1 MQKEFI
7 IRNKKISLPIVQGG
21 MGVGVSRNRLAT
33 AVINCGGVGTIS
45 ASQIGYTEPDFHLG
59 PKQAYA
65 ANITAL
71 KQEVAK
77 VRANSHGFLAVN
89 ILTASRQYAGLAK
102 AAVEA
107 GADAIVSGAGL
118 PLDMPAYTKDSDTA
132 NIPIVS
138 SSRAL
143 NLICKR
149 WAKRYGVRPD
159 AVVVEGPM
167 AGGHL
172 GVKYEEIHEHKIVDN
187 LDERFLDVKQYCEKN
202 ELDVPIIVAGG
213 IFTSEDAKKYLDL
226 GADAIQIGTRFIG
239 TEECDADPAFK
250 QKFIDS
256 QLDDVRYVK
265 SPVGYP
271 ARALSNQMT
280 KDLDCGNIPVEK
292 CLACVI
298 PCGGKVITTP
308 YCITDKLIAAVNG
321 DVINGLVFTGANGY
335 RINSITTVSD
345 VIDDLLGKLTTQL
358 TLLLSYLPP

>member
-1 MQKEFI
+1 MNKQFI
-7 IRNKKISLPIVQGG
+7 IRGKKISLPIVQGG
-21 MGVGVSRNRLAT
+21 MGVGVSRHGLAA

-45 ASQIGYTEPDFHLG
+45 ASQIGFTEPDFHLG

-65 ANITAL
+65 ANVRAIKT
-71 KQEVAK
+71 EVAK
-77 VRANSHGFLAVN
+77 VRKSSNGFLAVN

-118 PLDMPAYTKDSDTA
+118 PLDMPAYTANSDTA

-149 WAKRYGVRPD
+149 WNKRYGVKPD

-172 GVKYEEIHEHKIVDN
+172 GVKYEEIHDKVITDN
-187 LDERFLDVKQYCEKN
+187 LDQRFLDVQAYCQKN
-202 ELDVPIIVAGG
+202 DLDIPIIVAGG
-213 IFTSEDAKKYLDL
+213 IFTHADAQKYFDL
-226 GADAIQIGTRFIG
+226 GADAIQVGTRFIG
-239 TEECDADPAFK
+239 TTECDAAPEFK

-256 QLDDVRYVK
+256 TKEDVRYVK

-280 KDLDCGNIPVEK
+280 TDLDHGHIPVEK
-292 CLACVI
+292 CLGCVI
-298 PCGGKVITTP
+298 PCAGKSESTP
-308 YCITDKLIAAVNG
+308 YCITDKLINAVNG
-321 DVINGLVFTGANGY
+321 DVVNGLVFTGANGY
-335 RINSITTVSD
+335 RITEVTTVSD
-345 VIDDLLGKLTTQL
+345 VIDDLLGKEK
-358 TLLLSYLPP
+358 

>member
-1 MQKEFI
+1 MQTEFT

-21 MGVGVSRNRLAT
+21 MGVGVSRSRLAS
-33 AVINCGGVGTIS
+33 AVISCGGVGTIS
-45 ASQIGYTEPDFHLG
+45 ASQIGYTEPDFGKG
-59 PKQAYA
+59 PKQAYL

-71 KQEVAK
+71 KKEVAK
-77 VRANSHGFLAVN
+77 VRASSHGFLAVN

-118 PLDMPAYTKDSDTA
+118 PLDMPAYTKDSETA

-149 WAKRYGVRPD
+149 WAKRYGVQPD

-172 GVKYEEIHEHKIVDN
+172 GIKYEEIDDHEIEDN
-187 LDERFLDVKQYCEKN
+187 LDHRFLDVKQYCDKHGLN
-202 ELDVPIIVAGG
+202 IPIIVAGG
-213 IFTSEDAKKYLDL
+213 IFTRSDAKKYFDL
-226 GADAIQIGTRFIG
+226 GADAIQVGTRFIG
-239 TEECDADPAFK
+239 TEECDADDRFK

-256 QLDDVRYVK
+256 EKDDVRYVK

-271 ARALSNQMT
+271 ARALANQMT
-280 KDLDCGNIPVEK
+280 ADLDEGHIPVDK

-298 PCGGKVITTP
+298 PCGGKVPTTP

-321 DVINGLVFTGANGY
+321 DTVNGLVFTGANGY
-335 RINSITTVSD
+335 RIDSITTVSD
-345 VIDDLLGKLTTQL
+345 VIADLLGKE
-358 TLLLSYLPP
+358 

>member
-7 IRNKKISLPIVQGG
+7 IRGKKISLPIVQGG
-21 MGVGVSRNRLAT
+21 MGVGVSRSRLAS

-45 ASQIGYTEPDFHLG
+45 ASQIGYTEPTFNLG
-59 PKQAYA
+59 PKQAYE
-65 ANITAL
+65 ANIVAI
-71 KQEVAK
+71 KKEVEK
-77 VRANSHGFLAVN
+77 VRATSTGFLAVN

-172 GVKYEEIHEHKIVDN
+172 GVKYEEINSHNITDN
-187 LDERFLDVKQYCEKN
+187 LDERFLDVQQYCAKN
-202 ELDVPIIVAGG
+202 QLDIPIIVAGG
-213 IFTSEDAKKYLDL
+213 IFTRSDAKKYFDL
-226 GADAIQIGTRFIG
+226 GASAIQVGTRFIG
-239 TEECDADPAFK
+239 TEECDADIKFK

-256 QLDDVRYVK
+256 KQEDVRYVK

-271 ARALSNQMT
+271 ARALANQMT
-280 KDLDCGNIPVEK
+280 ADLDKGHIPVEK
-292 CLACVI
+292 CLGCVI
-298 PCGGKVITTP
+298 PCGGKVASTP
-308 YCITDKLIAAVNG
+308 YCITDKLIDAVRG
-321 DVINGLVFTGANGY
+321 DVVNGLVFTGANGY
-335 RINSITTVSD
+335 KVNQISTVND
-345 VIDDLLGKLTTQL
+345 VIADLLGKE
-358 TLLLSYLPP
+358 

>member
-1 MQKEFI
+1 MEKEFT
-7 IRNKKISLPIVQGG
+7 IRNQKISLPIVQGG
-21 MGVGVSRNRLAT
+21 MGVGVSRHRLAT

-45 ASQIGYTEPDFHLG
+45 ASQIGFTEPDFKLG

-65 ANITAL
+65 ANIVAL
-71 KQEVAK
+71 KKEVAK
-77 VRANSHGFLAVN
+77 VRANSKGFLAVN
-89 ILTASRQYAGLAK
+89 ILTASRQYAALAK

-118 PLDMPAYTKDSDTA
+118 PLDMPAYTQDSETA

-149 WAKRYGVRPD
+149 WAKRYGVKPD

-172 GVKYEEIHEHKIVDN
+172 GVKYEEIHKHSITDN
-187 LDERFLDVKQYCEKN
+187 LDERFLDIKQYCEKN
-202 ELDVPIIVAGG
+202 ELDIPIIVAGG
-213 IFTSEDAKKYLDL
+213 IFTREDAKKYLDL
-226 GADAIQIGTRFIG
+226 GADAIQVGTRFIG
-239 TEECDADPAFK
+239 TVECDADPKFK

-256 QLDDVRYVK
+256 TEADVRYVK

-280 KDLDCGNIPVEK
+280 EDLDVGHIPVEK
-292 CLACVI
+292 CLGCVI
-298 PCGGKVITTP
+298 PCGGKVASTP
-308 YCITDKLIAAVNG
+308 YCITDKLIDAVNG
-321 DVINGLVFTGANGY
+321 DVVNGLVFTGANGY
-335 RINSITTVSD
+335 KVNQITTVSD
-345 VIDDLLGKLTTQL
+345 VIDDLLGKE
-358 TLLLSYLPP
+358 

>member
-7 IRNKKISLPIVQGG
+7 IRNHKISLPIVQGG
-21 MGVGVSRNRLAT
+21 MGVGVSRNRLAS

-45 ASQIGYTEPDFHLG
+45 ASQIGFEEPYFNDG
-59 PKQAYA
+59 PKQAHL
-65 ANITAL
+65 ANVEAL
-71 KQEVAK
+71 KKEVAK
-77 VRANSHGFLAVN
+77 VRNNSSGFLAVN

-149 WAKRYGVRPD
+149 WLKRYGVRPD

-172 GVKYEEIHEHKIVDN
+172 GVKYEEIDNHSFEDN
-187 LDERFLDVKQYCEKN
+187 LDERFLDVKQYCQKN
-202 ELDVPIIVAGG
+202 ELDIPIIVAGG
-213 IFTSEDAKKYLDL
+213 IFTRSDAKKYLDL
-226 GADAIQIGTRFIG
+226 GADAIQVGTRFIA
-239 TEECDADPAFK
+239 TEECDADDNFK

-256 QLDDVRYVK
+256 KQEDVRYVK

-271 ARALSNQMT
+271 ARALSNKMT
-280 KDLDCGNIPVEK
+280 DDLDLAHIPVEK
-292 CLACVI
+292 CLGCVI
-298 PCGGKVITTP
+298 PCAGKRDTTP
-308 YCITDKLIAAVNG
+308 YCITEKLIAAVTG
-321 DVINGLVFTGANGY
+321 DVVNGLVFTGANGY
-335 RINSITTVSD
+335 RITEVSTVSD
-345 VIDDLLGKLTTQL
+345 VICDLLGKE
-358 TLLLSYLPP
+358 

>member
-1 MQKEFI
+1 MSKEFI

-21 MGVGVSRNRLAT
+21 MGVGVSRNRLAS

-45 ASQIGYTEPDFHLG
+45 ASQIGFTEPDFNRS
-59 PKQAYA
+59 PKHAHE
-65 ANITAL
+65 ANVRAL
-71 KQEVAK
+71 KAEVAK
-77 VRANSHGFLAVN
+77 VKAASNGFLAVN

-107 GADAIVSGAGL
+107 GADAVVSGAGL
-118 PLDMPAYTKDSDTA
+118 PLDMPAYTADSDVA

-149 WAKRYGVRPD
+149 WLKRYGVRPD

-172 GVKYEEIHEHKIVDN
+172 GVKYEEIQNVKMEDN
-187 LDERFLDVKQYCEKN
+187 LDKRLLDVQDYCTRN
-202 ELDVPIIVAGG
+202 ELDIPIIVAGG
-213 IFTSEDAKKYLDL
+213 IFTRSDAKKYFDL
-226 GADAIQIGTRFIG
+226 GADAIQVGTRFIG
-239 TEECDADPAFK
+239 TEECDASTEFK

-256 QLDDVRYVK
+256 SIEDVRYVK

-271 ARALSNQMT
+271 ARALSNEMT
-280 KDLDCGNIPVEK
+280 KALDLANIPVSK

-298 PCGGKVITTP
+298 PCAGKSSQTP

-321 DVINGLVFTGANGY
+321 DVVNGLVFTGANGY
-335 RINSITTVSD
+335 RINQISTVSS
-345 VIDDLLGKLTTQL
+345 VINDLLGKE
-358 TLLLSYLPP
+358 PNE

>member
-1 MQKEFI
+1 MSNQFI
-7 IRNKKISLPIVQGG
+7 IRGKTIKLPIVQGG
-21 MGVGVSRNRLAT
+21 MGVGVSKSSLAS
-33 AVINCGGVGTIS
+33 AVIKCGGLGTIS
-45 ASQIGYTEPDFHLG
+45 ASQIGYLEPDFNKS
-59 PKQAYA
+59 PKQAYL

-71 KQEVAK
+71 KREVAK
-77 VRANSHGFLAVN
+77 VRASANGFLAVN

-149 WAKRYGVRPD
+149 WNKRYGVKPD

-172 GVKYEEIHEHKIVDN
+172 GVKYEDVDHHHVIDN
-187 LDERFLDVKQYCEKN
+187 LDERFLDVKNYCEAN
-202 ELDVPIIVAGG
+202 SLNIPIIVAGG
-213 IFTSEDAKKYLDL
+213 IFTRADAAKYFKL
-226 GADAIQIGTRFIG
+226 GADAIQVGTRFIG
-239 TEECDADPAFK
+239 TKECDADLQFK

-256 QLDDVRYVK
+256 TLEDVRYVK

-271 ARALSNQMT
+271 ARALANQMT
-280 KDLDCGNIPVEK
+280 KDLDKGHIAVNK
-292 CLACVI
+292 CLACVL
-298 PCGGKVITTP
+298 PCGGKVPATP
-308 YCITDKLIAAVNG
+308 YCITEKLIDAVNG
-321 DVINGLVFTGANGY
+321 DVVNGLVFTGANGY
-335 RINSITTVSD
+335 KVNEISTVKE
-345 VIDDLLGKLTTQL
+345 VISDLLGKELK
-358 TLLLSYLPP
+358 